1 MVLSLSRVSWR
12 WKMLENR
19 DYVIIDPEDG
29 YDKKDQLAKVQI
41 VTGDFMETVFSF
53 GVVTMNED
61 KYENESLTISFDYEV
76 LSPNKE
82 QILKESKV
90 EFEDHISLILNS
102 ILMNTIDKAEEKYNN
117 ESREQNS

>member
-1 MVLSLSRVSWR
+1 MVPSLSRVSWR
-12 WKMLENR
+12 RKMLENR

>member
-1 MVLSLSRVSWR
+1 
-12 WKMLENR
+12 MLENR

-61 KYENESLTISFDYEV
+61 KYEN
-76 LSPNKE
+76 
-82 QILKESKV
+82 
-90 EFEDHISLILNS
+90 
-102 ILMNTIDKAEEKYNN
+102 
-117 ESREQNS
+117 

>member
-1 MVLSLSRVSWR
+1 M
-12 WKMLENR
+12 KENR
-19 DYVIIDPEDG
+19 DYILIDPEDG

-41 VTGDFMETVFSF
+41 LTGDFMETVFSF

-61 KYENESLTISFDYEV
+61 EINKDSLTISFDYEV
-76 LSPNKE
+76 LSSNKDDLME
-82 QILKESKV
+82 NNKI
-90 EFEDHISLILNS
+90 EFEDYISLILNS

>member
-1 MVLSLSRVSWR
+1 
-12 WKMLENR
+12 MLENR

-102 ILMNTIDKAEEKYNN
+102 ILMNTIDKAEEKYSN